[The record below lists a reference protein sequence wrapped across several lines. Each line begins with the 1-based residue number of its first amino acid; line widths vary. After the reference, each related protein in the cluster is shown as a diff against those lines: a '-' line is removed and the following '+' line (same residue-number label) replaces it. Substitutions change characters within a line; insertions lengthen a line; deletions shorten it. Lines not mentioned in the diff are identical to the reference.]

1 MERLNFIAQY
11 NFEWACKINQFVQ
24 QYPEFEPYLYLVPLN
39 PIEPIPY
46 TNVNN
51 LFQAVL
57 HYICAVGVRYS
68 YAINQWTIIYEMINK
83 ETWEEILLGV
93 EQIRINPNIQPK
105 KREIYYNLCKF
116 MDEQELTHET
126 IKTKHLKLLQQNIK
140 GIGDGCIAWCRKYF
154 TYDDDCVEYTD
165 IYFKKGF
172 KKIYGN
178 DNLKNR
184 KMKAEE
190 FVRNGFGRI
199 ANLMILAIS

>member
-1 MERLNFIAQY
+1 MV
-11 NFEWACKINQFVQ
+11 NFEWANKISQFIK

-51 LFQAVL
+51 LFQAIM

-68 YAINQWTIIYEMINK
+68 YAINQWTFIYDAINK
-83 ETWEEILLGV
+83 ETWEEILSGV

-126 IKTKHLKLLQQNIK
+126 ITTKHLKLLQQNIK

-184 KMKAEE
+184 KMKAQE
-190 FVRNGFGRI
+190 FVNNGFGRI
-199 ANLMILAIS
+199 ANLMILAISS